1 MIISSIIPTKYP
13 ETAPKLTPMTKPKII
28 VLKANDNEV
37 VVPCNTLEKISLPV
51 VSVPIKCSKLGGAR
65 AFEGLTWSN
74 SIRINDDPIGNN
86 RMQDLIWADLQGIFE
101 SISLIS

>member
-1 MIISSIIPTKYP
+1 MIISSTIPTKYP
-13 ETAPKLTPMTKPKII
+13 ETAPKLTPITKPKII

-51 VSVPIKCSKLGGAR
+51 VSVPIKCSKLGGAK

-74 SIRINDDPIGNN
+74 WWGDKIGEKNTNDVIEITQ
-86 RMQDLIWADLQGIFE
+86 MQKKCD
-101 SISLIS
+101 